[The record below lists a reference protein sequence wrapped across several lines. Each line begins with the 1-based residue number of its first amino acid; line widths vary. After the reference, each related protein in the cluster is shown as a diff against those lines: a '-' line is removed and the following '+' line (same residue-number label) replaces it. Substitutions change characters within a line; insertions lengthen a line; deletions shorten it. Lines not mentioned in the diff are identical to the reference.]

1 MKSPFSEDQL
11 ETADGAVPPRLLL
24 RRQARPAPS
33 VAAADSAALEAE
45 NQRLREEL
53 ESLRRLA
60 MHDPLTGLPNRR
72 AFDQRLADELA
83 RHDRFGQPVSV
94 MLVDVDD
101 FKRVNDRYGHA
112 KGDEV
117 LIWVAAFLV
126 SQLRSIDVVCRL
138 GGDEFAVI
146 LPGTDE
152 AGALHCAGRLRGI
165 LSGLGRGSKQRV
177 RLSIGT
183 GSARGSR
190 ASRETLIAD
199 ADAAMYRDKRRR
211 GLGQNRR

>member
-1 MKSPFSEDQL
+1 MKSPFSEGQA
-11 ETADGAVPPRLLL
+11 ETAEGTGPVRLTL
-24 RRQARPAPS
+24 RRQARPAP
-33 VAAADSAALEAE
+33 AAAPPVSAALEAE

-53 ESLRRLA
+53 ESLRRQAL
-60 MHDPLTGLPNRR
+60 HDPLTGLPNRR

-83 RHDRFGQPVSV
+83 RHARFGPPVSV

-101 FKRVNDRYGHA
+101 FKRVNDRWGHA

-117 LIWVAAFLV
+117 LVWVAAFLV

-152 AGALHCAGRLRGI
+152 PGALYCAGRLRSI
-165 LSGLGRGSKQRV
+165 LEGVGRGARQRV

-183 GSARGSR
+183 GSTRSTR
-190 ASRETLIAD
+190 ANREALLAD

-211 GLGQNRR
+211 GLGHGRR

>member
-1 MKSPFSEDQL
+1 MKSPFSEGQT
-11 ETADGAVPPRLLL
+11 EGAEGTSSVRLTL
-24 RRQARPAPS
+24 RPEARQAAEPLT
-33 VAAADSAALEAE
+33 AAALKSE
-45 NQRLREEL
+45 NQRLREEI

-60 MHDPLTGLPNRR
+60 LHDPLTGLQNRR

-83 RHDRFGQPVSV
+83 RHARFGPPVSV

-101 FKRVNDRYGHA
+101 FKRVNDRWGHA

-117 LIWVAAFLV
+117 LVWVAAFLV

-152 AGALHCAGRLRGI
+152 PGALHCAGRLRGI
-165 LSGLGRGSKQRV
+165 LEGVGRGARQRV

-183 GSARGSR
+183 GSTRSTR
-190 ASRETLIAD
+190 ANREALLAD

-211 GLGQNRR
+211 GLSPGRR